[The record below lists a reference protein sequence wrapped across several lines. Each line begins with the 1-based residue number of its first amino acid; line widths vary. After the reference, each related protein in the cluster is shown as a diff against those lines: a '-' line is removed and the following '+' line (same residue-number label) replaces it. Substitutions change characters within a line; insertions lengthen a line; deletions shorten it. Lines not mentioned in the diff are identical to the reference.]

1 MKFKESARTTATVV
15 PAAMPVTSVVNPEP
29 VLTPEQIAGRLQLT
43 PSTIYE
49 FTRRRNKRPLP
60 AMRAGK
66 YLRFYWSE
74 VEQWLKGDAA

>member
-1 MKFKESARTTATVV
+1 MASRKSVSLL
-15 PAAMPVTSVVNPEP
+15 PAKSTFVIDSEP
-29 VLTPEQIAGRLQLT
+29 VLTPEQVAERLQLE

-74 VEQWLKGDAA
+74 VERWLKGDVA